1 MLGWFRKKK
10 KEPQSL
16 KEVLKKLKDV
26 ELEVKKV
33 SADLK
38 SLKEKNKDNI
48 QKIGIVRYNPFSE
61 IGGDQSF
68 SVALLDDNDNGVV
81 ITSLYT
87 REGNRVYGKPVVKGK
102 SEYLLTEEEKKA
114 ILKAQEKN
122 YDTKSKKSKPRHP
135 ATGSGGIGP
144 H

>member
-10 KEPQSL
+10 KEPQNL

-122 YDTKSKKSKPRHP
+122 YDTKSKHHP

>member
-10 KEPQSL
+10 KEPQNL

-122 YDTKSKKSKPRHP
+122 YDTKSKKSKPHHP

>member
-122 YDTKSKKSKPRHP
+122 YDTKSKKSKPHHP